1 MVGIEP
7 MEDSIFDNARAQ
19 LEKALKHY
27 SIDHE
32 SELRLSSPKAALS
45 VSIPV
50 RMDDGSLK
58 VFQGYR
64 VRYND
69 LLGPA
74 KGGIRYHPGVS
85 LDEVTSLAFW
95 MTFKCAVVGIPY
107 GGGKGG
113 VTVNPKELSLL
124 EIERLS
130 RGYMTAIADFI
141 GPNVDIPAPDVYT
154 NSMIMGWMVDEY
166 SNIKREFTPAIITG
180 KPIALGGSKGR
191 EDATGRGGFY
201 VMEALKERLG
211 LGTKPLTIAVQGFG
225 NVGYHFARLAAE
237 AGHKIVAV
245 SDSQGAIY
253 KKDGLDPTSV
263 YQVKQDSR
271 ELKAAYCK
279 GSVCEFVD
287 HDTLSNEELLE
298 LDVDV
303 LVPAALEN
311 VIQKGNAPKV
321 KAKVVVEL
329 ANGPTSPEADDIL
342 FEKGIHVIPDILA
355 NAGGV
360 TVSYFEWVQ
369 NRAGYYWEES
379 QVHERLKVI
388 MDRASNE
395 VAQLYSEHEADLRT
409 CGYIAALRRINQAV
423 QAKGTL
429 RNFSSRSRSG

>member
-1 MVGIEP
+1 MS
-7 MEDSIFDNARAQ
+7 DSIFQSAQ
-19 LEKALKHY
+19 KQLQKALQHY
-27 SIDHE
+27 STDTE
-32 SELRLSSPKAALS
+32 SQLRLSTPKAAIE

-69 LLGPA
+69 LLGPT
-74 KGGIRYHPGVS
+74 KGGIRFHPSVT
-85 LDEVTSLAFW
+85 LDEVKSLAFW

-130 RGYMTAIADFI
+130 RGYMSAIADFI

-166 SNIKREFTPAIITG
+166 SSIQRAFTPSIITG

-201 VMEALKERLG
+201 ALEASRARLG
-211 LGTKPLTIAVQGFG
+211 LGEKKLRIAVQGFG

-237 AGHKIVAV
+237 AGHLVVAV
-245 SDSQGAIY
+245 SDSKGAIY
-253 KKDGLDPTSV
+253 KEDGLEPVSV
-263 YQVKQDSR
+263 NQVKQESR

-279 GSVCEFVD
+279 GSVCEILEYD
-287 HDTLSNEELLE
+287 SLTNEELLE

-311 VIQKGNAPKV
+311 VITEKNAAKI
-321 KAKVVVEL
+321 KAKMVVEL
-329 ANGPTSPEADDIL
+329 ANGPTTPAADEIL
-342 FEKGIHVIPDILA
+342 HERGISVLPDILA

-369 NRAGYYWEES
+369 NRTGYYWKVEE
-379 QVHERLKVI
+379 VREKLKAIIDDAADDVLKI
-388 MDRASNE
+388 RE
-395 VAQLYSEHEADLRT
+395 EKKLDLRT
-409 CGYIAALRRINQAV
+409 CAYISALKRINEAV
-423 QAKGTL
+423 EAKGTI
-429 RNFSSRSRSG
+429 RDFTSKR

>member
-1 MVGIEP
+1 

-27 SIDHE
+27 SIDNE

-74 KGGIRYHPGVS
+74 KGGIRFHPGVT

-180 KPIALGGSKGR
+180 KPIALGGSQGR

-201 VMEALKERLG
+201 VLEALKERLG

-279 GSVCEFVD
+279 GSVCEFFD
-287 HDTLSNEELLE
+287 HDTLTNEELLE

-321 KAKVVVEL
+321 KAKAVVEL
-329 ANGPTSPEADDIL
+329 ANGPTSPEADEIL

-369 NRAGYYWEES
+369 NRAGYYWEEA

-395 VAQLYSEHEADLRT
+395 VAELYREHEADLRT

>member
-1 MVGIEP
+1 MS
-7 MEDSIFDNARAQ
+7 DSIFETAKAQ
-19 LEKALKHY
+19 LDKALKY
-27 SIDHE
+27 YAIDAE
-32 SELRLSSPKAALS
+32 SELRLQSPKSAFA

-69 LLGPA
+69 LLGPT
-74 KGGIRYHPGVS
+74 KGGIRYHPDVS
-85 LDEVTSLAFW
+85 LDEVKSLAFW

-130 RGYMTAIADFI
+130 RGYMSAIADFI

-166 SNIKREFTPAIITG
+166 SNITREFTPSIITG

-201 VMEALKERLG
+201 ALEAMREKLG
-211 LGTKPLTIAVQGFG
+211 VGNKPLTIAVQGFG
-225 NVGYHFARLAAE
+225 NVGYHFANLAAQN
-237 AGHKIVAV
+237 GHKVIAV
-245 SDSQGAIY
+245 SDSKGAIL
-253 KKDGLDPTSV
+253 KKDGLDPASV
-263 YQVKQDSR
+263 YKLKQQSK

-279 GSVCEFVD
+279 DSVCEIVD
-287 HDTLSNEELLE
+287 HDTITNDELLE
-298 LDVDV
+298 LEVDV

-311 VIQKGNAPKV
+311 VITKDNANNI
-321 KAKVVVEL
+321 KAKLIVEL

-342 FEKGIHVIPDILA
+342 FKKGIQVIPDILA

-369 NRAGYYWEES
+369 NRAGYYWEEPD
-379 QVHERLKVI
+379 VHEKLKII
-388 MDRASNE
+388 MDKAAKE
-395 VAQLYSEHEADLRT
+395 VADLQEEHETDLRT
-409 CGYIAALRRINQAV
+409 CAYIAALRRINEAV
-423 QAKGTL
+423 KAKGT
-429 RNFSSRSRSG
+429 RQNFSSGS

>member
-1 MVGIEP
+1 MS
-7 MEDSIFDNARAQ
+7 DSIFDSAKAQ
-19 LEKALKHY
+19 LDKALKYY
-27 SIDHE
+27 SIDSE
-32 SELRLSSPKAALS
+32 SELRLQTPKAALS

-50 RMDDGSLK
+50 RMDDGSLR

-74 KGGIRYHPGVS
+74 KGGIRFHPGVNI
-85 LDEVTSLAFW
+85 DEVKSLAFW

-130 RGYMTAIADFI
+130 RGYMSAVADFI

-166 SNIKREFTPAIITG
+166 SKVSGEYTPSIITG
-180 KPIALGGSKGR
+180 KPIALGGSLGR
-191 EDATGRGGFY
+191 EDATGRGGY
-201 VMEALKERLG
+201 YALEAMRDGLG
-211 LGTKPLTIAVQGFG
+211 LPKGKLTVAVQGFG

-237 AGHKIVAV
+237 AGHKVVAV
-245 SDSQGAIY
+245 SDSKGGIY
-253 KKDGLDPTSV
+253 TDDGLDPKSV
-263 YQVKQDSR
+263 HQVKEESR
-271 ELKAAYCK
+271 ELKAAYCQ
-279 GSVCEFVD
+279 GSVCEIRDFQSI
-287 HDTLSNEELLE
+287 SNEDLLE

-311 VIQKGNAPKV
+311 VITEKNAPKIR
-321 KAKVVVEL
+321 AKVVVEL
-329 ANGPTSPEADDIL
+329 ANGPTAPIADEIL
-342 FEKGIHVIPDILA
+342 FENKIHVIPDILA

-369 NRAGYYWEES
+369 NRMGLYWEE
-379 QVHERLKVI
+379 QEVHERLKKK
-388 MDRASNE
+388 MDAASFE
-395 VAQLYSEHEADLRT
+395 VLELSKEHGCDLRT
-409 CGYIAALRRINQAV
+409 CAYIAALRRLNEAV
-423 QAKGTL
+423 KAKGTL
-429 RNFSSRSRSG
+429 RNFNSRR